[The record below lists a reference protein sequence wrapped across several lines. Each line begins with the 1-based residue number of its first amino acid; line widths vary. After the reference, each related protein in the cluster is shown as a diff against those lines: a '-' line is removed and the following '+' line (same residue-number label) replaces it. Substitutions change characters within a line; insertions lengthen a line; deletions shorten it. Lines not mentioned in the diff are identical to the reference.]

1 MNVSLN
7 PCWLVHDILNF
18 MINVNNVTENNIGS
32 IPVQKLKNTK
42 KIFVKRSTLSFQLK
56 LRYRGIKFSKSG
68 DVIN

>member
-7 PCWLVHDILNF
+7 PCLHVHDILNF

-42 KIFVKRSTLSFQLK
+42 
-56 LRYRGIKFSKSG
+56 
-68 DVIN
+68 